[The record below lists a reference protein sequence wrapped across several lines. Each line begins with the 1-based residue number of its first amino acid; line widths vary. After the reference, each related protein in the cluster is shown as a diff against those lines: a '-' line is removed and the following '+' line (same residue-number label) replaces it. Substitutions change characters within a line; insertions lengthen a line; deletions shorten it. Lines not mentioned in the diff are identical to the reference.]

1 MMLCTKTQPCAEY
14 CDSHY
19 IIIMYNPTT
28 ASAVN
33 QIHPQSY
40 SRALFLSPHTVHMS
54 CYRWLLLHCHR
65 KVHKTDWQAINTW
78 PSSSSAASPFKWMEQ
93 RRSEIQFTIERSSS
107 FVPFRVGRRHFLCG
121 NYLFLLNVLQSGG
134 KWHATAII
142 NGLERFDLGNC
153 IMLRYIVAI
162 AYGV

>member
-1 MMLCTKTQPCAEY
+1 MVIGDIEILWSEYNQSGRNLGDINAFMLCTKTQPCAEY

-78 PSSSSAASPFKWMEQ
+78 PSSSSAAP
-93 RRSEIQFTIERSSS
+93 RSSGWSRGGVKYNSQLNDPLHS
-107 FVPFRVGRRHFLCG
+107 FH
-121 NYLFLLNVLQSGG
+121 SGSVVDIFY
-134 KWHATAII
+134 AVII
-142 NGLERFDLGNC
+142 YF
-153 IMLRYIVAI
+153 Y
-162 AYGV
+162 